1 MANDNRSILHS
12 GHAAIAEGRK
22 SKAAVTEVMRGGLS
36 QADWD
41 VKLRGLFICMFFML
55 ATVGLLLGLLIPI
68 LRLSGG
74 MEAFP
79 TFQVVF
85 ISIVLEAVPFIL
97 LGSLISGLIHVLVPE
112 DTLKRF
118 IPTGRFPSVLAG
130 AFLGFFFPVCECGVI
145 PVARGLMRKGVPL
158 HAAVAFILAAPVANP
173 VVILSTAVAFN
184 YDFKVVAVRVGLVLL
199 IATIIGLLMAWLPV
213 GRNFMRQ
220 DDEMTEGCGCC
231 SETSSGSLA
240 EKVSG
245 VVEHATREFF
255 DVGKFLILGSFLA
268 AFIQTFVSRPHLL
281 AVAKGPVLS
290 VLSMNAL
297 AVLTCLCSEV
307 DAFVARS
314 FSLSFSMGSV
324 LSFMILGP
332 MFDIKGGMML
342 LGTFKKRPALVLI
355 ALILLL
361 TTITGILLNFA
372 YK

>member
-1 MANDNRSILHS
+1 MEN
-12 GHAAIAEGRK
+12 GQYEP
-22 SKAAVTEVMRGGLS
+22 AVAGTKRAGLS

-41 VKLRGLFICMFFML
+41 AKVRGFFISVIFML
-55 ATVGLLLGLLIPI
+55 AVAGLLLALLIPV

-118 IPTGRFPSVLAG
+118 IPTGRLPAVMAG
-130 AFLGFFFPVCECGVI
+130 AFLGLLFPICECGVI
-145 PVARGLMRKGVPL
+145 PVARGLMRKGVPF
-158 HAAVAFILAAPVANP
+158 HAAVAFILAAPVVNP

-184 YDFKVVAVRVGLVLL
+184 YDFKVVAARVGLVLL
-199 IATIIGLLMAWLPV
+199 IAVSIGLLMAFLPIGKSV
-213 GRNFMRQ
+213 MRQ
-220 DDEMTEGCGCC
+220 DDELPEGCSCC
-231 SETSSGSLA
+231 SGTSSSTLVGKA
-240 EKVSG
+240 AG
-245 VVEHATREFF
+245 VIEHATKEFF

-268 AFIQTFVSRPHLL
+268 AFIQTFISRPQLL

-290 VLSMNAL
+290 VLSMNTL

-314 FSLSFSMGSV
+314 FSISFSMGAV
-324 LSFMILGP
+324 ISFMVIGP
-332 MFDIKGGMML
+332 MLDIKSAMML
-342 LGTFKKRPALVLI
+342 LGTFKRRPAILLI
-355 ALILLL
+355 SLIILL
-361 TTITGILLNFA
+361 TTIAGILLNLT
-372 YK
+372 Y